1 MKPNSYARDLTPRG
15 YRLGGKYHPALSEL
29 FEDLVS
35 LEIFPPR
42 RYGSCSGI
50 ISKSFVARRL
60 EIKVV
65 FSMGE
70 KREWKVL
77 SKLL

>member
-15 YRLGGKYHPALSEL
+15 YRLGGKYHSALYEL

-35 LEIFPPR
+35 LEIFPSR
-42 RYGSCSGI
+42 RYGSCSRFI
-50 ISKSFVARRL
+50 PKSFVSRRL
-60 EIKVV
+60 EINVVV

-77 SKLL
+77 SKL